1 MMMKLIDMLDFFQKV
16 RSRTRS
22 ESSEDS
28 KVEAKPKSSE
38 REIKEVKI
46 THCAKLQID

>member
-1 MMMKLIDMLDFFQKV
+1 MMKLIDMLDFFQKV

-22 ESSEDS
+22 ESSDS